1 MNKNPRKYKV
11 TDNEGAE
18 RQRLRAQI
26 VEDMRIN
33 DLAEIVS
40 TEPGRRWVYSII
52 ERCHIFQ
59 PVMTGNSYT
68 FFNDGMRQIGLM
80 VIGELARVDK
90 DLFGKMFAESFK
102 WNEQVEAILHNWEEE
117 NND

>member
-1 MNKNPRKYKV
+1 MNRNPRKYNV
-11 TDNEGAE
+11 TDHEGAE
-18 RQRLRAQI
+18 RQRLREQI
-26 VEDMRIN
+26 VKDMHIN
-33 DLAEIVS
+33 DLAEIVK
-40 TEPGRRWVYSII
+40 TESGRRWVYSIL
-52 ERCHIFQ
+52 ERCHVFH

-68 FFNDGMRQIGLM
+68 FFYDGMRQIGLM
-80 VIGELARVDK
+80 IIEELAGVDR

>member
-1 MNKNPRKYKV
+1 MNKNPRKYSV

-18 RQRLRAQI
+18 RQRLRAQ
-26 VEDMRIN
+26 VVKDMRIN

-40 TEPGRRWVYSII
+40 TEAGRRWVYSII
-52 ERCHIFQ
+52 ERCHIFH

-80 VIGELARVDK
+80 VIEELACVDR
-90 DLFGKMFAESFK
+90 DLFGKIFAESFK
-102 WNEQVEAILHNWEEE
+102 WNEKVDEILNNWEEDS
-117 NND
+117 ND

>member
-40 TEPGRRWVYSII
+40 TEPGRRWV
-52 ERCHIFQ
+52 
-59 PVMTGNSYT
+59 
-68 FFNDGMRQIGLM
+68 
-80 VIGELARVDK
+80 
-90 DLFGKMFAESFK
+90 
-102 WNEQVEAILHNWEEE
+102 
-117 NND
+117 

>member
-1 MNKNPRKYKV
+1 MNRNPRKYTV
-11 TDNEGAE
+11 TDHEGAE
-18 RQRLRAQI
+18 KQRLKEQI
-26 VEDMRIN
+26 VKDMHIN
-33 DLAEIVS
+33 DLAEIVK
-40 TEPGRRWVYSII
+40 TEAGRRWVYSIL
-52 ERCHIFQ
+52 ERCHVFH

-68 FFNDGMRQIGLM
+68 FFYDGMRQIGLM
-80 VIGELARVDK
+80 IIEELAGVDR

>member
-1 MNKNPRKYKV
+1 MNRNPRKYNV
-11 TDNEGAE
+11 TDHEGAE
-18 RQRLRAQI
+18 KQRLREQI
-26 VEDMRIN
+26 VKDMHIN
-33 DLAEIVS
+33 DLAEIVK
-40 TEPGRRWVYSII
+40 TESGRRWVYSIL
-52 ERCHIFQ
+52 ERCHVFH

-68 FFNDGMRQIGLM
+68 FFYDGMRQIGLM
-80 VIGELARVDK
+80 IIEELAGVDR